1 MSASELLLTLAL
13 MALAYLIGSVP
24 FSYLVARSRGVDLRQ
39 VGSGNVGGANVWRS
53 CGFGPFVVAA
63 TLDILKGFLPTL
75 VALRWAR
82 LPPSEVMLVGLAAI
96 FGHTFS
102 IFLKFKGGKAVA
114 TSTGVLLAVFPLL
127 IPFGVVAWA
136 VAFLLT
142 RMSSVGSLSAAA
154 VELIAGTAL
163 YLMGQLPLAYA
174 LFIWFMG
181 AFIVYLHRT
190 NIQRLIAGTES
201 RFGKLWP

>member
-24 FSYLVARSRGVDLRQ
+24 FSYLVARARGVDLRQ

-63 TLDILKGFLPTL
+63 TLDILKGMLPTL

-82 LPPSEVMLVGLAAI
+82 LLPGEVMLVGVAAI

-102 IFLKFKGGKAVA
+102 VFLKFKGGKAVA

-181 AFIVYLHRT
+181 AFIIYMHRT
-190 NIQRLIAGTES
+190 NIQRLIDGTET
-201 RFGKLWP
+201 RFGKLF